1 MVDWQITVATIYC
14 DAVDDEVTIMVH
26 RDWSLKCT
34 GYNKYSQP
42 GKETASL
49 LKKKGKRLNRQ
60 LECQGLECHRIIQYK
75 ETLLS
80 EEPVKD

>member
-14 DAVDDEVTIMVH
+14 QAVDDEITIMVH
-26 RDWSLKCT
+26 KDWSVKCT

-42 GKETASL
+42 DKETASL

-60 LECQGLECHRIIQYK
+60 LECQGLGCSRIIQYK
-75 ETLLS
+75 EKLLS
-80 EEPVKD
+80 EEAVKD

>member
-34 GYNKYSQP
+34 GYDKYSQP
-42 GKETASL
+42 GKEAASL

-60 LECQGLECHRIIQYK
+60 LACQGLECNRIIKYK
-75 ETLLS
+75 GKLLS
-80 EEPVKD
+80 EESVKD